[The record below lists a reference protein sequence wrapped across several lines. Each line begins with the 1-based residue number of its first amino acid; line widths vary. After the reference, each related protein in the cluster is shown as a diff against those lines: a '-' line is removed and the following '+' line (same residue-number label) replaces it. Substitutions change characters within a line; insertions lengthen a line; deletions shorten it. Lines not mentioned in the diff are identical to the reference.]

1 MKLKTGKTKDEI
13 LAFRV
18 EILDS
23 QWQENKTPEERI
35 IQQKVNERLDGW
47 LKQISGE
54 QRDGIEDCI
63 DDMLEENCECQL
75 YLYEEGVK
83 DGIRLMKMIYGL

>member
-1 MKLKTGKTKDEI
+1 MRQKTGKIKEEI
-13 LAFRV
+13 RAFMV

-23 QWQENKTPEERI
+23 QWQENKTPEERV

-47 LKQISGE
+47 FKQISGE

-63 DDMLEENCECQL
+63 DDMLEENLACQL

-83 DGIRLMKMIYGL
+83 DGIRLMKTIYRL

>member
-1 MKLKTGKTKDEI
+1 MRQKTGKIKGEI
-13 LAFRV
+13 LAFMV

-23 QWQENKTPEERI
+23 QWQENKTPEERV

-63 DDMLEENCECQL
+63 DDMLEENWACQL

>member
-1 MKLKTGKTKDEI
+1 MRQKTGKIKEEI
-13 LAFRV
+13 LAFMV

-23 QWQENKTPEERI
+23 QWQENKTPEERV

-47 LKQISGE
+47 FKQISGE
-54 QRDGIEDCI
+54 QRDGIVDCI
-63 DDMLEENCECQL
+63 DDMLEENLACQL

-83 DGIRLMKMIYGL
+83 DGIRLMKTIYRL

>member
-1 MKLKTGKTKDEI
+1 MKQKTGKTKDEI

-35 IQQKVNERLDGW
+35 IQ
-47 LKQISGE
+47 
-54 QRDGIEDCI
+54 
-63 DDMLEENCECQL
+63 
-75 YLYEEGVK
+75 
-83 DGIRLMKMIYGL
+83 

>member
-1 MKLKTGKTKDEI
+1 MRQKTGKIKEEI
-13 LAFRV
+13 LAFMV
-18 EILDS
+18 EILVS
-23 QWQENKTPEERI
+23 QWQENKTPEERV

-47 LKQISGE
+47 FKQISGE

-63 DDMLEENCECQL
+63 DDMLEENLACQL

-83 DGIRLMKMIYGL
+83 DGIRLMKTIYRL

>member
-1 MKLKTGKTKDEI
+1 MPLVFYNIWIWTCLLYTSD
-13 LAFRV
+13 AA
-18 EILDS
+18 
-23 QWQENKTPEERI
+23 EERV

-63 DDMLEENCECQL
+63 DDMLEENWACQL